1 MQFQPT
7 IVFTIYKIIMASID
21 PYDASV
27 RGDRLICEER
37 FTIIW
42 I

>member
-7 IVFTIYKIIMASID
+7 IGFTIYKIIMASID

-27 RGDRLICEER
+27 WDDRV
-37 FTIIW
+37 IIW